1 MSLLQQPPQKAVT
14 IFNFRIINKMKIP
27 DIGYNGNSLNYRLKV
42 FQ

>member
-1 MSLLQQPPQKAVT
+1 
-14 IFNFRIINKMKIP
+14 MKIP